1 MSRVS
6 LAWIAAGTIAL
17 GAAGPLA
24 GQVGGDTLVV
34 SLDDAIAIA
43 GGANPAVLRAEADLG
58 LNGPETR
65 STWLGQVVPSVTL
78 NVLQTGY
85 RGNLQRQGFDN
96 LGRPLENPEANWIYT
111 SNTQQG
117 LALNWNITG
126 LSFLN
131 ARDRQSQ
138 TNRGRALA
146 LEQAQAGLHTDVQR
160 LFWDA
165 LEQRELLSVEE
176 AIADARIRDQE
187 TAERL
192 FNLARNTR
200 VDVLQAEL
208 AVEQQRST
216 IQQQRSAYEQALLSL
231 RTTLGDT
238 ELPPIRPESQ
248 ELPVFDASA
257 LNEGALVS
265 RALGENPNVRVQ
277 QAGVDGARIGVSEA
291 TEWKWPSLSLS
302 YNWFQY
308 RQTQET
314 EALFDLGYDPDRVQ
328 SSFSIQVGLPFF
340 NNYFQN
346 RASEAQARVQLQNQ
360 RESLKET
367 RLQTEQEVRSQLI
380 ALRNQGE
387 TLRLAERSLA
397 IATEA
402 LRLAREEY
410 RIGTRTFDQLQ
421 DAIEQEAASRRQVI
435 TSRYGFV
442 DALVALEAAVGGPV
456 RPGAGG

>member
-1 MSRVS
+1 MNRAILGILACGGLVIATAHPAAAQPGADTLTVS
-6 LAWIAAGTIAL
+6 LEDAL
-17 GAAGPLA
+17 
-24 GQVGGDTLVV
+24 
-34 SLDDAIAIA
+34 AIA

-65 STWLGQVVPSVTL
+65 STWLGQVVPRVTVD
-78 NVLQTGY
+78 VLQTGY

-138 TNRGRALA
+138 TNRGRVLA
-146 LEQAQAGLHTDVQR
+146 LEQAQAGVLTDVQR
-160 LFWDA
+160 QFWDA

-176 AIADARIRDQE
+176 AVAEARLRDRE

-192 FNLARNTR
+192 FGLARNTR

-208 AVEQQRST
+208 AVEQQRSA

-238 ELPPIRPESQ
+238 ELPPIRPEASG
-248 ELPVFDASA
+248 LPIFDAST
-257 LNEGALVS
+257 LNEEALVA
-265 RALGENPNVRVQ
+265 RALGENPGVRAQ
-277 QAGVDGARIGVSEA
+277 QAGVDGARIGVAEA

-328 SSFSIQVGLPFF
+328 SSFSVQVGLPFF
-340 NNYFQN
+340 NSYFQN
-346 RASEAQARVQLQNQ
+346 KAGEAQARV
-360 RESLKET
+360 
-367 RLQTEQEVRSQLI
+367 
-380 ALRNQGE
+380 
-387 TLRLAERSLA
+387 
-397 IATEA
+397 
-402 LRLAREEY
+402 
-410 RIGTRTFDQLQ
+410 
-421 DAIEQEAASRRQVI
+421 
-435 TSRYGFV
+435 
-442 DALVALEAAVGGPV
+442 
-456 RPGAGG
+456 

>member
-1 MSRVS
+1 PGADTLTVS
-6 LAWIAAGTIAL
+6 LEDAL
-17 GAAGPLA
+17 
-24 GQVGGDTLVV
+24 
-34 SLDDAIAIA
+34 AIA

-65 STWLGQVVPSVTL
+65 STWLGQVVPRVTVD
-78 NVLQTGY
+78 VLQTGY

-138 TNRGRALA
+138 TNRGRVLA
-146 LEQAQAGLHTDVQR
+146 LEQAQAGVLTDVQR
-160 LFWDA
+160 QFWDA

-176 AIADARIRDQE
+176 AVAEARLRDRE

-192 FNLARNTR
+192 FGLARNTR

-208 AVEQQRST
+208 AVEQQRSA

-238 ELPPIRPESQ
+238 ELPPIRPEASG
-248 ELPVFDASA
+248 LPIFDAST
-257 LNEGALVS
+257 LNEEALVA
-265 RALGENPNVRVQ
+265 RALGENPGVRAQ
-277 QAGVDGARIGVSEA
+277 QAGVDGARIGVAEA

-328 SSFSIQVGLPFF
+328 SSFSVQVGLPFF
-340 NNYFQN
+340 NSYFQN
-346 RASEAQARVQLQNQ
+346 KAGEAQARVQLQNQ
-360 RESLKET
+360 REGLKET

-387 TLRLAERSLA
+387 TLRLAERSVV
-397 IATEA
+397 IAAEA

-410 RIGTRTFDQLQ
+410 RIGTRTFEQLQ
-421 DAIEQEAASRRQVI
+421 DAIEQEATSRRQVI

-442 DALVALEAAVGGPV
+442 DALVALEAAVGGAV